1 KNIFFLLIVIL
12 SVVSLKAQSDTLVTG
27 SGLKYI
33 ILKEGNGIKAEP
45 NKAVEVHYTGR
56 LMDGKVFDSSR
67 ERNMPLEFVLGAG
80 QVIKGWDE
88 GIALMNVG
96 DQYKLIIPSG
106 LAYGEKGAGDAIP
119 PNAALIFDVEL
130 LSVSDPKISIGDVM
144 LEEIVFKGID
154 SAVAKYHY
162 LKKNEPDNYNFKESQ
177 LNMLGYQLLQSRRPE
192 DAVIVLKLNAET
204 FPQSANVY
212 DSLGE
217 AYYFTGQTELAIEN
231 YKKSLEINPDN
242 PGAKEKLKELQKK

>member
-1 KNIFFLLIVIL
+1 MKNIFFLLIVIL

-33 ILKEGNGIKAEP
+33 ILKEGSGIKAEP

-96 DQYKLIIPSG
+96 DQYELIIPSG
-106 LAYGEKGAGDAIP
+106 LAYGEKGAGDAIS
-119 PNAALIFDVEL
+119 PNATLIFDVEL

-154 SAVAKYHY
+154 
-162 LKKNEPDNYNFKESQ
+162 
-177 LNMLGYQLLQSRRPE
+177 
-192 DAVIVLKLNAET
+192 
-204 FPQSANVY
+204 
-212 DSLGE
+212 
-217 AYYFTGQTELAIEN
+217 
-231 YKKSLEINPDN
+231 
-242 PGAKEKLKELQKK
+242 